1 MYPNCKLLALGICS
15 PNETF
20 AKNRNNAMIEL
31 NTPVEIEVMAEG
43 GRKLAEVLHA
53 LEAEAKVGVTT
64 KQLDR
69 VAYQMI
75 HKLGA
80 KPAFLHYRP
89 SGAAHAYP
97 YTLCASLN
105 DVVVH
110 GQPSD
115 YALASGDLIKLDL
128 GLIYKGLYL
137 DAAITVLVGDA
148 AHAGEKKSPAIREAR
163 KLIAATEE
171 ALAAGIAEARP
182 GNTIGDIG
190 AAIEAVVRRNK
201 FSVAEGLIGH
211 GIGRSLHEDPAV
223 FNFGRRGTGEPLEE
237 GMVIAIEP
245 MVVASAAKNGGA
257 IVTRK
262 DDSYATRDGSPA
274 AHFEHTIAITA
285 RGPRVLTE

>member
-1 MYPNCKLLALGICS
+1 
-15 PNETF
+15 
-20 AKNRNNAMIEL
+20 MITIK
-31 NTPVEIEVMAEG
+31 TPAEIEIMAEG
-43 GRKLAEVLHA
+43 GRRLAEVLRA
-53 LEAEAKVGVTT
+53 LEKETAVGVTT
-64 KQLDR
+64 KHLDR

-89 SGAAHAYP
+89 VGARREYP
-97 YTLCASLN
+97 YTLCVSVN

-115 YALASGDLIKLDL
+115 YVLADGDIAKLDL

-137 DAAITVLVGDA
+137 DSAVTVLVGGR
-148 AHAGEKKSPAIREAR
+148 AGDSANREAK

-171 ALAAGIAEARP
+171 ALAAGIAEAQV

-190 AAIEAVVRRNK
+190 AAIEAIVRRNK

-211 GIGRSLHEDPAV
+211 GIGRELHEDPAV
-223 FNFGRRGTGEPLEE
+223 FNFGKRGDGEPLEE
-237 GMVIAIEP
+237 GMTIAIEP
-245 MVVASAAKNGGA
+245 MVVASAKSGA
-257 IVTRK
+257 TVVRR

-274 AHFEHTIAITA
+274 AHFEHTVAITA
-285 RGPRVLTE
+285 RGPRVLTRG